1 VDSPEYGICTDFADS
16 PNDQHLFSPRLEVN
30 TLLLMR
36 PLLRL
41 WGKKRGGRM
50 SGWWF
55 VGSLGEALFFACFF
69 LIGIVCFTTI
79 VAWQFVSPN
88 TQVVRIG
95 YGFWL
100 LTSVSAAFV
109 VLGAVGFWYRVLKVA
124 TSDEHRE
131 VIAKHGIVPRPKQ
144 MHNRTV
150 LPPTV
155 PLLAPFI
162 DSPGVKLAFRLPCEW
177 PGTASLIATGL
188 FAMLWNAMIAIFAVY
203 AILGFLQGQ
212 IQYRLLLLIIP
223 GIYIGLRSG
232 QLFFRSYVQ
241 ALGIGSTTVE
251 IEDLPLIAGQK
262 YKLLLVQYGRLVI
275 KKLSIRLVCEE
286 ESTYHF
292 GTDIRTERQVVRQQ
306 QILDQG
312 RTRIDWGRPLEVECE
327 IQVPSDAM
335 HSFQS
340 LHNAIHWKIIVEGEA
355 NRWPSYCRSFPV
367 VVYPHARSKPVSL
380 PS

>member
-1 VDSPEYGICTDFADS
+1 
-16 PNDQHLFSPRLEVN
+16 
-30 TLLLMR
+30 
-36 PLLRL
+36 
-41 WGKKRGGRM
+41 M

-69 LIGIVCFTTI
+69 LIGVLCFTTI
-79 VAWQFVSPN
+79 VSWQFLSPH

-100 LTSVSAAFV
+100 LTTVSSAFIV
-109 VLGAVGFWYRVLKVA
+109 MGAVGFWYRVLKVA

-131 VIAKHGIVPRPKQ
+131 VIAKHGFVPRPKQ
-144 MHNRTV
+144 PHNKIV

-155 PLLAPFI
+155 PLLHPFT
-162 DSPGVKLAFRLPCEW
+162 DSPGAKLAYRLPCEW
-177 PGTASLIATGL
+177 GGTGALIAIGL
-188 FAMLWNAMIAIFAVY
+188 FAMSWNAMIAVFSVFA
-203 AILGFLQGQ
+203 ISGFLQGNV
-212 IQYRLLLLIIP
+212 QYRLLILIIP
-223 GIYIGLRSG
+223 GIYVGLRSG
-232 QLFFRSYVQ
+232 QLFFKSYVQ
-241 ALGIGSTTVE
+241 AIGIGSTTVE
-251 IEDLPLIAGQK
+251 IEDFPLIPGKA

-306 QILDQG
+306 DILDQG
-312 RTRIDWGRPLEVECE
+312 RSRIDWGRPLELEC
-327 IQVPSDAM
+327 QVSIPLDAM

-367 VVYPHARSKPVSL
+367 VVYPHARSNPANP

>member
-1 VDSPEYGICTDFADS
+1 
-16 PNDQHLFSPRLEVN
+16 
-30 TLLLMR
+30 
-36 PLLRL
+36 
-41 WGKKRGGRM
+41 M

-55 VGSLGEALFFACFF
+55 VGSLGEALFFASFF
-69 LIGIVCFTTI
+69 LVGVLCFTTI
-79 VAWQFVSPN
+79 VAWQFLSPN

-100 LTSVSAAFV
+100 LTTVSAAFIV
-109 VLGAVGFWYRVLKVA
+109 MGAVGFWYRVLKVA

-144 MHNRTV
+144 Q
-150 LPPTV
+150 LSKIAFPPSV
-155 PLLAPFI
+155 PLLHPFT
-162 DSPGVKLAFRLPCEW
+162 DSPGAKLAYRLPCEW
-177 PGTASLIATGL
+177 AGTGSLIAIGL
-188 FAMLWNAMIAIFAVY
+188 FAMSWNAMIAVFLVL
-203 AILGFLQGQ
+203 AISGFLQGN

-232 QLFFRSYVQ
+232 QMFFKAYVQ
-241 ALGIGSTTVE
+241 AIGIGSTTVE
-251 IEDLPLIAGQK
+251 IEDLPLVPGKTYQ
-262 YKLLLVQYGRLVI
+262 LLLVQYGRLVI

-292 GTDIRTERQVVRQQ
+292 GTDIRTERQVVLRQE
-306 QILDQG
+306 ILEQG
-312 RTRIDWGRPLEVECE
+312 RSRIDWGRPLELEC
-327 IQVPSDAM
+327 QVSIPLDAM

-367 VVYPHARSKPVSL
+367 VVYPLARSNPVSL

>member
-1 VDSPEYGICTDFADS
+1 
-16 PNDQHLFSPRLEVN
+16 
-30 TLLLMR
+30 MR

-55 VGSLGEALFFACFF
+55 VGSLGEALFFASFF
-69 LIGIVCFTTI
+69 LVGVVCFTTI
-79 VAWQFVSPN
+79 VAWQFLSPS

-100 LTSVSAAFV
+100 LTTVSAACI

-131 VIAKHGIVPRPKQ
+131 IISQRGIVPRPKQ
-144 MHNRTV
+144 PGSKSI
-150 LPPTV
+150 LPPSV
-155 PLLAPFI
+155 PPLTPFT
-162 DSPGVKLAFRLPCEW
+162 DSPGAKLAFRLPCEW
-177 PGTASLIATGL
+177 KGTGALVAYGL
-188 FAMLWNAMIAIFAVY
+188 FAMFWNAMMAVFCVFAIGGV
-203 AILGFLQGQ
+203 LKGD
-212 IQYRLLLLIIP
+212 IQYRLFALLIP

-232 QLFFRSYVQ
+232 QLFLKSYIQ
-241 ALGIGSTTVE
+241 AIGIGSTTLE
-251 IEDLPLIAGQK
+251 IEDLPLIPGQK

-292 GTDIRTERQVVRQQ
+292 GTDIRTEHQIVRQQ
-306 QILDQG
+306 IILDHG
-312 RTRIDWGRPLEVECE
+312 RFRIDWGRPLELECE
-327 IQVPSDAM
+327 ISIPADAM

-355 NRWPSYCRSFPV
+355 NRWPSYCRNFPV
-367 VVYPHARSKPVSL
+367 VVYPLARTSQLNQSL
-380 PS
+380 

>member
-1 VDSPEYGICTDFADS
+1 
-16 PNDQHLFSPRLEVN
+16 
-30 TLLLMR
+30 
-36 PLLRL
+36 
-41 WGKKRGGRM
+41 M

-55 VGSLGEALFFACFF
+55 VGSLGEALFFASFF
-69 LIGIVCFTTI
+69 LIGVVCLTTI
-79 VAWQFVSPN
+79 VLWQFVSPS

-100 LTSVSAAFV
+100 LTTVSAACM

-131 VIAKHGIVPRPKQ
+131 VISQRGIVPRPKQ
-144 MHNRTV
+144 AGSKAIF
-150 LPPTV
+150 PPSV
-155 PLLAPFI
+155 PPLTPFT
-162 DSPGVKLAFRLPCEW
+162 DSPGAKLAYRLPCEW
-177 PGTASLIATGL
+177 QGTSALVAYGL
-188 FAMLWNAMIAIFAVY
+188 FAMCWNAMMAVFAVF
-203 AILGFLQGQ
+203 AIGGVLKGD
-212 IQYRLLLLIIP
+212 IQYRLFALLIP

-232 QLFFRSYVQ
+232 NLFLKSYIQ

-251 IEDLPLIAGQK
+251 IEDLPLVPGHK

-292 GTDIRTERQVVRQQ
+292 GTDIRTERQIVRQQ
-306 QILDQG
+306 MILDQG
-312 RTRIDWGRPLEVECE
+312 RSRIDWGRPLELECE
-327 IQVPSDAM
+327 ISIPADAM

-355 NRWPSYCRSFPV
+355 NRWPSYCRNFPV
-367 VVYPHARSKPVSL
+367 VVYPPARNSQL
-380 PS
+380 NQPS

>member
-1 VDSPEYGICTDFADS
+1 
-16 PNDQHLFSPRLEVN
+16 
-30 TLLLMR
+30 MR
-36 PLLRL
+36 PRLRL

-55 VGSLGEALFFACFF
+55 VGSLGEALFFASFF
-69 LIGIVCFTTI
+69 LVGILCFTTI
-79 VAWQFVSPN
+79 VVWQFLSPS

-100 LTSVSAAFV
+100 LTTVSAAGI

-131 VIAKHGIVPRPKQ
+131 VIAKHGIVSRPNQPHVK
-144 MHNRTV
+144 TV

-155 PLLAPFI
+155 PRLSAFT
-162 DSPGVKLAFRLPCEW
+162 DSPGAKLAYRLPCEW
-177 PGTASLIATGL
+177 PGTGSLIAFGL
-188 FAMLWNAMIAIFAVY
+188 FSMCWNAMVAVFTVFAVKG
-203 AILGFLQGQ
+203 LLSGD
-212 IQYRLLLLIIP
+212 IQYRLLILLFP

-232 QLFFRSYVQ
+232 QMFFKSYVQ
-241 ALGIGSTTVE
+241 AIGIGSTTVE
-251 IEDLPLIAGQK
+251 IEDLPLVPGEN

-275 KKLSIRLVCEE
+275 KKLTIRLVCEE

-292 GTDIRTERQVVRQQ
+292 GTDIRTEQQVVRQIP
-306 QILDQG
+306 ILDQG
-312 RTRIDWGRPLEVECE
+312 RSRIDWGRPLELECE
-327 IQVPSDAM
+327 VSIPTDAM

-367 VVYPHARSKPVSL
+367 VVYPHGRTKPVSQ
-380 PS
+380 SS

>member
-1 VDSPEYGICTDFADS
+1 
-16 PNDQHLFSPRLEVN
+16 
-30 TLLLMR
+30 
-36 PLLRL
+36 
-41 WGKKRGGRM
+41 M

-55 VGSLGEALFFACFF
+55 VGSLGEALFFASFF
-69 LIGIVCFTTI
+69 LIGVLCFTTI
-79 VAWQFVSPN
+79 VTWQFLSPH

-100 LTSVSAAFV
+100 LITVSAAFIV
-109 VLGAVGFWYRVLKVA
+109 MGAVGFWYRVLKVA

-144 MHNRTV
+144 PHSKVV

-155 PLLAPFI
+155 PLLNPFT
-162 DSPGVKLAFRLPCEW
+162 DSPGAKLAYRLPCEW
-177 PGTASLIATGL
+177 AGTGALIAIGL
-188 FAMLWNAMIAIFAVY
+188 FAMAWNAMIAVFLVFA
-203 AILGFLQGQ
+203 ISSLLQGVV
-212 IQYRLLLLIIP
+212 QYRLMLLIIP

-232 QLFFRSYVQ
+232 RLFLTSYIQ
-241 ALGIGSTTVE
+241 AIGIGSTTVE
-251 IEDLPLIAGQK
+251 IEDLPLVPGK
-262 YKLLLVQYGRLVI
+262 TYKLLLVQYGKLVI

-306 QILDQG
+306 SILEQG
-312 RTRIDWGRPLEVECE
+312 RSRIDWGRPLELEC
-327 IQVPSDAM
+327 QVVIPSDAM

-340 LHNAIHWKIIVEGEA
+340 LHNAVHWKIIVEGEA

-367 VVYPHARSKPVSL
+367 VVYPLAHSNPVNP